1 MKGKTT
7 MKNAKKIVALL
18 LCAVLLMAASAAGTL
33 AYLTAQVTVTNT
45 FTVGSVSFD
54 SENALD
60 ESHVNE
66 YGEQLYVSMVEGA
79 APVVKDDVNATE
91 TLAPR
96 VNENEYKLIPGHTYT
111 KDPQIHIE
119 AGSEDCYLFVK
130 VDNGIAD
137 IEDDTNTIAAQLAA
151 NGWEQLK
158 VDGTDVPNVY
168 CKVDPVETEADK
180 NNDIRI
186 FESFKIATDADVST
200 YGNAKIVITAYAV
213 QADGFDSAEAAW
225 KGANFS

>member
-1 MKGKTT
+1 

-33 AYLTAQVTVTNT
+33 AYLTAKDTVTNT

-60 ESHVNE
+60 ESDVNE
-66 YGEQLYVSMVEGA
+66 YGEQLYVSQVGGE
-79 APVVKDDVNATE
+79 PVVKDDVNATE

-96 VNENEYKLIPGHTYT
+96 VKENEYKLIPGHTYT
-111 KDPQIHIE
+111 KDPIIHIL

-130 VDNGIAD
+130 VENGIAA
-137 IEDDTNTIAAQLAA
+137 IEDNSTNTIAAQLAA
-151 NGWEQLK
+151 NGWVSLV
-158 VDGTDVPNVY
+158 VDGETVANVY

-180 NNDIRI
+180 NNDIKI
-186 FESFKIATDADVST
+186 FESFKIATNADVST
-200 YGNAKIVITAYAV
+200 YGNAEIVITAYAV
-213 QADGFDSAEAAW
+213 QADGFDSAAAAW

>member
-1 MKGKTT
+1 MKK
-7 MKNAKKIVALL
+7 AKKMLALL

-33 AYLTAQVTVTNT
+33 AYLTARVTVTNT

-66 YGEQLYVSMVEGA
+66 YGEQLYVSKDEGA
-79 APVVKDDVNATE
+79 DPVVKDDENATE

-96 VNENEYKLIPGHTYT
+96 VNANEYKLIPGHTYT

-130 VDNGIAD
+130 VENGIAD
-137 IEDDTNTIAAQLAA
+137 IEDDSNTIAVQLTA
-151 NGWEQLK
+151 NSWVPLV
-158 VDGTDVPNVY
+158 VDEKNVANVY
-168 CKVDPVETEADK
+168 CKAAPVETSATI
-180 NNDIRI
+180 NNDIDV
-186 FESFKIATDADVST
+186 FESFTIATHADVSKFE
-200 YGNAKIVITAYAV
+200 NAQIVITAYAV
-213 QADGFDSAEAAW
+213 QADGFASAAAAW